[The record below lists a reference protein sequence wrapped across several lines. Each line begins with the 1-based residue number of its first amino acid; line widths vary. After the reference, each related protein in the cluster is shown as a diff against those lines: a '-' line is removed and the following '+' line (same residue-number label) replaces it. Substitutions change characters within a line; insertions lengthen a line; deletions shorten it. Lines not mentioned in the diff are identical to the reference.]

1 MNKLFKYIS
10 IVLVIVWMS
19 VVFTLSSE
27 SGSKSENTSNSF
39 TKTIF
44 QNNISDEQVK
54 NLSFIIRKTAH
65 FTLYTIGGICI
76 CLFVLQNFKNTNKI
90 YLISYII
97 GTIYAITD
105 ELHQLYIPN
114 RSGEIRDVV
123 IDSFGILLGVVI
135 VKFSRYIIHKFKEC
149 D

>member
-1 MNKLFKYIS
+1 MSKLFKYIS
-10 IVLVIVWMS
+10 IVLLIVWMS
-19 VVFTLSSE
+19 AVFTLSSE

-65 FTLYTIGGICI
+65 FALYTIGGICI
-76 CLFVLQNFKNTNKI
+76 CLFVLLNFKSTNKI

-114 RSGEIRDVV
+114 RSGEIRDVI

>member
-76 CLFVLQNFKNTNKI
+76 CLFVLLNFKNTNKI

-97 GTIYAITD
+97 GTIYAIAD

-114 RSGEIRDVV
+114 RSGEIRDVI